1 MWQQF
6 KNYINLMRVNHY
18 IKNFL
23 IFLPLFFGGLYT
35 DISKVI
41 ICLIGF
47 IAFSLASSII
57 YIINDINDIEKDRLH
72 AVKKNRPLASGKV
85 TIKEAYMLIFILAIS
100 LLLTSFYLCYLGVNP
115 WILSLVLFYMILNVL
130 YSKGLKNIV
139 FVDVICI
146 VLGFLIR
153 IFFGA
158 FLVDVII
165 SNWLYL
171 TVMSG
176 AFYMGFGKR
185 RNEIIKSKNATRE
198 VLKYYNK
205 DFLDKSMYVCLTL
218 TIVFYSMWTVDPD
231 VISRINNEFLI
242 WTVPLI
248 MIILFQYSL
257 AVEKDSFGDPVDV
270 ILNNKSILITLIIYV
285 LVLTII
291 WI

>member
-47 IAFSLASSII
+47 IVFSLASSII

-115 WILSLVLFYMILNVL
+115 WVLSLVLFYMILNVL

-185 RNEIIKSKNATRE
+185 RNEIIKSKNSTRE

>member
-100 LLLTSFYLCYLGVNP
+100 LLLTSFYLCYLVVNP
-115 WILSLVLFYMILNVL
+115 WVLSLVLFYMILNVL

-185 RNEIIKSKNATRE
+185 RNEIIKSKNSTRE

>member
-1 MWQQF
+1 MYQ
-6 KNYINLMRVNHY
+6 KLKDCISLIRVKHY

-47 IAFSLASSII
+47 IVFSLAASII
-57 YIINDINDIEKDRLH
+57 YVINDINDIEKDKLH
-72 AVKKNRPLASGKV
+72 AVKKDRPLASGRI
-85 TIKEAYMLIFILAIS
+85 TIKEAYIVIGILVILLIGM
-100 LLLTSFYLCYLGVNP
+100 SFVLCYLGVNP
-115 WILSLVLFYMILNVL
+115 WVLSLVAFYIVLNLL
-130 YSKGLKNIV
+130 YSKILKNIV

-146 VLGFLIR
+146 VLGFLVR

-158 FLVDVII
+158 FLIGVVI

-185 RNEIIKSKNATRE
+185 RNEIIKSKNITRE
-198 VLKYYNK
+198 VLKFYNK

-231 VISRINNEFLI
+231 VIARIHNEYLI

-248 MIILFQYSL
+248 MIALFQYSL

-270 ILNNKSILITLIIYV
+270 ILNNKSILVTLIIYII
-285 LVLTII
+285 VLTII
-291 WI
+291 WL